1 MLGVGSMSTLL
12 GRDPGAPVAN
22 RPTMNDVPTNE
33 LATRATSRRGFTRI
47 RIEHLG
53 ISYDTPNGRLT
64 AMEDISFN
72 IEGGEILCLVGPS
85 GCGKSSLLNAL
96 SGFVAPTQGRIEVD
110 GCEVGW
116 SGLRR
121 GVVFQEY
128 ALFPWYTVIE
138 NVRYGL
144 RRKRLPEAE
153 QILLVKHYIG
163 LVGLTGFEARYP
175 RELSGGM
182 RQRVSIARALAV
194 NPLLLLMDE
203 PFASLDIQT
212 REYMQDE
219 LLKIWQRERPTVI
232 FITHSI
238 DEAIKLSDR
247 VAIMTPRPGCIAEIK
262 TVDSPRPRDLT
273 NPAMVRLAAEVR
285 NWLRRQVFETS
296 PAT

>member
-1 MLGVGSMSTLL
+1 MAQIDVAHISKVHLSTNGEPLL
-12 GRDPGAPVAN
+12 ALH
-22 RPTMNDVPTNE
+22 DV
-33 LATRATSRRGFTRI
+33 
-47 RIEHLG
+47 
-53 ISYDTPNGRLT
+53 
-64 AMEDISFN
+64 SFQVEN
-72 IEGGEILCLVGPS
+72 HEFFSIVGPS
-85 GCGKSSLLNAL
+85 GCGKTTLLNILA
-96 SGFVAPTQGRIEVD
+96 GFERPTRGEARID
-110 GCEVGW
+110 GKLITRPGW
-116 SGLRR
+116 ERS
-121 GVVFQEY
+121 VVFQEY

-153 QILLVKHYIG
+153 QVRLVKHYIS
-163 LVGLTGFEARYP
+163 LVGLTGFESRYP

-247 VAIMTPRPGCIAEIK
+247 IAIMTPRPGRIAELK
-262 TVDSPRPRDLT
+262 TVESSRPRDLT
-273 NPAMVRLAAEVR
+273 EPAMVHLAAEVK
-285 NWLRRQVFETS
+285 NWLRQQIFEAS
-296 PAT
+296 PAA

>member
-1 MLGVGSMSTLL
+1 MAQVDVAHISKVHVSAKGEPLL
-12 GRDPGAPVAN
+12 ALHDVNFHVAN
-22 RPTMNDVPTNE
+22 HE
-33 LATRATSRRGFTRI
+33 FFSI
-47 RIEHLG
+47 
-53 ISYDTPNGRLT
+53 
-64 AMEDISFN
+64 
-72 IEGGEILCLVGPS
+72 VGPS
-85 GCGKSSLLNAL
+85 GCGKTTLLNILA
-96 SGFVAPTQGRIEVD
+96 GFEQPTRGEACIDADRITRP
-110 GCEVGW
+110 GW
-116 SGLRR
+116 ERA
-121 GVVFQEY
+121 VVFQEY

-153 QILLVKHYIG
+153 QILLVNHYIG